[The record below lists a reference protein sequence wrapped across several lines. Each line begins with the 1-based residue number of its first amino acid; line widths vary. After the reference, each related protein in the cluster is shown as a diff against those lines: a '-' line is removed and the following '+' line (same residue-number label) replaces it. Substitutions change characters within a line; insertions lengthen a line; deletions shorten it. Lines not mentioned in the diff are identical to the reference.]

1 MVKPGDAD
9 GDVSGGAATLQLRGL
24 DMMWCTRNL
33 LAHAD
38 GVGPLPCTWASVG
51 AAVCSLRTGRTRCR
65 RQASENTSSL
75 PP

>member
-9 GDVSGGAATLQLRGL
+9 GGASGDAATLQFREL
-24 DMMWCTRNL
+24 DMMCTWNF
-33 LAHAD
+33 LAPAD
-38 GVGPLPCTWASVG
+38 GVGPLPCMWASAG
-51 AAVCSLRTGRTRCR
+51 AAVYSPRTGKTRPR

>member
-9 GDVSGGAATLQLRGL
+9 ADASGGAETLQLREL
-24 DMMWCTRNL
+24 DMMCTWNF
-33 LAHAD
+33 LAPAD
-38 GVGPLPCTWASVG
+38 GVGPLPCTWASAG
-51 AAVCSLRTGRTRCR
+51 AAMCSPRTGRTRPR

>member
-1 MVKPGDAD
+1 MVKPGDED
-9 GDVSGGAATLQLRGL
+9 GDESGGAATLQLREL
-24 DMMWCTRNL
+24 DMMCTWNF
-33 LAHAD
+33 LAPAD

-51 AAVCSLRTGRTRCR
+51 AAAYSPRIGRTRPR